1 MPATVQGIEF
11 EIRGSAETAVDS
23 ISKLSNALTK
33 LQKLSTGDTGL
44 KRMATEV
51 KEFAKSLST
60 LKNIKSLSDLSSAVK
75 GITSFANAVSR
86 LSADPDAIGRFASN
100 MSQVAAIDYTNLTAA
115 AAAILDI
122 MSATRSGATN
132 TSGINRVGESA
143 SSSAPKVRRLAGAFD
158 LLRSKMKSIAGLSMG
173 GLFNSLKWS
182 ASGLLGPVRA
192 LGNAVSGLANRF
204 KRLLIMRTFRAI
216 IRAVTQ
222 AFKEGINNLYQYSHA
237 LGGEFAASMDQCS
250 TSLQYLK
257 NSLGA
262 MVAPIVN
269 SLAPAL
275 DFIIDKIVT
284 FLNVLNQLMA
294 RLGGAS
300 YWTKAKKAATSYG
313 GAVSDAIG
321 GAGGAAKEALK
332 YLAPFDEINKFD
344 SDSSGGVGGGGGG
357 GGSGTDYG
365 EMFEEMVAFN
375 DEIANFADMLTA
387 AWENADFTEVGQLI
401 GEKLTTALENINWE
415 SIKATCN
422 RIAQSLATFINGF
435 VETPGLWSALGTT
448 IGEGINTAV
457 GAWNKFFD
465 TTNFD
470 SIGQGVA
477 EALNTVFDPKNDGK
491 GYIKPEELGRALSQK
506 IKAAI
511 DFAFGFLVGSED
523 SEGFNFRNFGN
534 WLSQVVVGAF
544 ENIPFDRLEAIVRAG
559 INGVFATL
567 SGFFDGLGFGKLSTS
582 IDNLQAKFNNFLDTI
597 RPILEDIYNDILQ
610 PIINWAMENGV
621 PAALD
626 AIGSALDAVGSAA
639 KSAWKQIKPLWDQV
653 IGPFMNT
660 QMGKV
665 EDALLGLKVLFD
677 GISVFFDNS
686 DGTWLVSP
694 VADLIK
700 QLSDPNI
707 RETISQ
713 NMSGIG
719 DAIKDALDNAIDSA
733 KNFGAR
739 LWNALVDSLS
749 QTNFGQFLEE
759 QLGRFGFTWEDLKI
773 PVTAEIT
780 DVDQSPLPDWKRKID
795 DTIAKIKGI
804 DPSGVKPKD
813 KDISGFTAELMSMHD
828 SIDSRDK
835 QINNVKALFKT
846 SKDGL
851 STAYKTINTTSRYSG
866 VIDSLS
872 SSQKTL
878 ATNSRWSYTTDALS
892 SNQKT
897 FGTTSKWSYVTDNLS
912 SGQKTFTTT
921 SDFKNVKNSL
931 TEAKVTFEAVAKF
944 AKIADKLSSG
954 QRTFETVAAF
964 TKSVDKLS
972 NDYKTLNCA
981 VKLTKGWSG
990 SVEKALG
997 IETIRTKLT
1006 ISTPSVKVIW
1016 DKFSWGKSSYYYP
1029 TGFKVYGRGGI
1040 MNAATLMG
1048 YDANGTAHIGGEAG
1062 QEAILPLDRNT
1073 EWMDKIADRLA
1084 SRLGGNGDVTVQV
1097 VLDGKVV
1104 AQTTADVW
1112 RSQARN
1118 GQNPLVGVV

>member
-115 AAAILDI
+115 ATAIRDI
-122 MSATRSGATN
+122 MSATRTGSTN
-132 TSGINRVGESA
+132 TSGISRIGESA

-158 LLRSKMKSIAGLSMG
+158 TLRSKMKSIAGLSMG

-237 LGGEFAASMDQCS
+237 LGSEFAASMDQCS
-250 TSLQYLK
+250 TSVQYLK

-344 SDSSGGVGGGGGG
+344 SDSSGGGGGGGGG

-375 DEIANFADMLTA
+375 DEIANFADMLKE

-435 VETPGLWSALGTT
+435 VETPGLWTALGKT
-448 IGEGINTAV
+448 IGEGINTAI
-457 GAWNKFFD
+457 GMWNTFFD
-465 TTNFD
+465 TTHFE
-470 SIGQGVA
+470 SIGSGIA
-477 EALNTVFDPKNDGK
+477 EALNALFDPNKTGSGFIN
-491 GYIKPEELGRALSQK
+491 PEELGRALSQK
-506 IKAAI
+506 IRAAI
-511 DFAFGFLVGSED
+511 DAAYGFLVGGSSD
-523 SEGFNFRNFGN
+523 GGFDFKNFGT
-534 WLSQVVVGAF
+534 WLGNAINGFF
-544 ENIPFDRLEAIVRAG
+544 ENIDLSKAGTALATAVTGAIDGAIAFLQTTNWGDIASNIVGGISSTVSGISSWFSDTDWDQLGTDIYEGIKSAIENDVSWSTLATTFSTLAGNVLGATVEIAVAFVANAWKDLRQIWDERMAEYEGQTIEVAISFVVDLLSLPKNLKQKIDDNITTPFSNALRESLGIGEDSKVFSAG
-559 INGVFATL
+559 GLISEGLL
-567 SGFFDGLGFGKLSTS
+567 SGMASS
-582 IDNLQAKFNNFLDTI
+582 IPGVGAIFWLANIFN
-597 RPILEDIYNDILQ
+597 PI
-610 PIINWAMENGV
+610 V
-621 PAALD
+621 
-626 AIGSALDAVGSAA
+626 
-639 KSAWKQIKPLWDQV
+639 
-653 IGPFMNT
+653 
-660 QMGKV
+660 
-665 EDALLGLKVLFD
+665 
-677 GISVFFDNS
+677 
-686 DGTWLVSP
+686 
-694 VADLIK
+694 
-700 QLSDPNI
+700 
-707 RETISQ
+707 
-713 NMSGIG
+713 
-719 DAIKDALDNAIDSA
+719 DAIKSIFGIHSPAQEMKPLGEDIGAGLLEGIKNKFKSGLKSWVQTNVLDKLQGAIDA
-733 KNFGAR
+733 
-739 LWNALVDSLS
+739 
-749 QTNFGQFLEE
+749 
-759 QLGRFGFTWEDLKI
+759 
-773 PVTAEIT
+773 
-780 DVDQSPLPDWKRKID
+780 
-795 DTIAKIKGI
+795 
-804 DPSGVKPKD
+804 
-813 KDISGFTAELMSMHD
+813 
-828 SIDSRDK
+828 
-835 QINNVKALFKT
+835 
-846 SKDGL
+846 SKDLVANVG
-851 STAYKTINTTSRYSG
+851 ATIQG
-866 VIDSLS
+866 V
-872 SSQKTL
+872 
-878 ATNSRWSYTTDALS
+878 
-892 SNQKT
+892 
-897 FGTTSKWSYVTDNLS
+897 
-912 SGQKTFTTT
+912 
-921 SDFKNVKNSL
+921 
-931 TEAKVTFEAVAKF
+931 
-944 AKIADKLSSG
+944 
-954 QRTFETVAAF
+954 
-964 TKSVDKLS
+964 
-972 NDYKTLNCA
+972 
-981 VKLTKGWSG
+981 SG
-990 SVEKALG
+990 SVSDFVSSTISVDVQLIKRGWTSISSFVGTSVTTAVRLARSGWASISSFVGTSVTTFISLVRSGWSSISSFVGTWVTARVGLSKSGWSTITAFVGSWVGVFVSLIKSGWSSISSFVGSWVTVHISVVKGWLGSIADALG
-997 IETIRTKLT
+997 ISTIWASLKV
-1006 ISTPSVKVIW
+1006 SVPKIGVSW
-1016 DKFSWGKSSYYYP
+1016 GSFSWGKTSISYPKGFYTYYAH
-1029 TGFKVYGRGGI
+1029 GGI
-1040 MNAATLMG
+1040 LNAATLLG
-1048 YDANGTAHIGGEAG
+1048 FDGSGAHIGGEAG

-1084 SRLGGNGDVTVQV
+1084 SRLGGSGDVTVQV

>member
-115 AAAILDI
+115 AAAIRDI

-222 AFKEGINNLYQYSHA
+222 AFKEGLNNLYQYSHA
-237 LGGEFAASMDQCS
+237 LGGEFAASVDQCA
-250 TSLQYLK
+250 TSVQYLK

-344 SDSSGGVGGGGGG
+344 SDSSGGGGGGGGG

-375 DEIANFADMLTA
+375 DEIANFADMLKE

-435 VETPGLWSALGTT
+435 VETPGLWTALGKT

-457 GAWNKFFD
+457 GMWNTFFD
-465 TTNFD
+465 TTDFVAIGSGIADMLNN
-470 SIGQGVA
+470 SIGTIDA
-477 EALNTVFDPKNDGK
+477 H
-491 GYIKPEELGRALSQK
+491 ELGRALMQK
-506 IKAAI
+506 IKAMFETARGFI
-511 DFAFGFLVGSED
+511 TTFDFQQFGTFI
-523 SEGFNFRNFGN
+523 GN
-534 WLSQVVVGAF
+534 
-544 ENIPFDRLEAIVRAG
+544 G
-559 INGVFATL
+559 INGALSNLDLPGAASTIATL
-567 SGFFDGLGFGKLSTS
+567 INGIITS
-582 IDNLQAKFNNFLDTI
+582 A
-597 RPILEDIYNDILQ
+597 
-610 PIINWAMENGV
+610 
-621 PAALD
+621 
-626 AIGSALDAVGSAA
+626 GSLIQTTDWGSAA
-639 KSAWKQIKPLWDQV
+639 SQVGGAISNLITQIDLGSAVGTIAILASK
-653 IGPFMNT
+653 
-660 QMGKV
+660 
-665 EDALLGLKVLFD
+665 LLTFL
-677 GISVFFDNS
+677 
-686 DGTWLVSP
+686 T
-694 VADLIK
+694 
-700 QLSDPNI
+700 
-707 RETISQ
+707 
-713 NMSGIG
+713 
-719 DAIKDALDNAIDSA
+719 DAIKAIDWKTAGQNFANGINELA
-733 KNFGAR
+733 KNLSSADVGGFITTLAEALTSFVIGAVKNIDWIGVG
-739 LWNALVDSLS
+739 LALVDALNQASLANIIYRHF
-749 QTNFGQFLEE
+749 TGENLFGSLADDYFNNGYSYTSPGGGPDITVSAGVTYVPGAEADFAEYQK
-759 QLGRFGFTWEDLKI
+759 RWEKAQKQKPLKV
-773 PVTAEIT
+773 PATGEIT
-780 DVDQSPLPDWKRKID
+780 DVEDDIPDAFKRIHD
-795 DTIAKIKGI
+795 WLAEVT
-804 DPSGVKPKD
+804 GVKDVIKPRD
-813 KDISGFTAELMSMHD
+813 KEKGFSGFTAELMSMHD

-835 QINNVKALFKT
+835 QIDNVKALFKT

-878 ATNSRWSYTTDALS
+878 ATNSKWSYTTDALS

-944 AKIADKLSSG
+944 AKIADKLSNG

-1006 ISTPSVKVIW
+1006 ISTPSVSVVW

-1084 SRLGGNGDVTVQV
+1084 SRLGGSGDVTVQV
-1097 VLDGKVV
+1097 VLDSKVV